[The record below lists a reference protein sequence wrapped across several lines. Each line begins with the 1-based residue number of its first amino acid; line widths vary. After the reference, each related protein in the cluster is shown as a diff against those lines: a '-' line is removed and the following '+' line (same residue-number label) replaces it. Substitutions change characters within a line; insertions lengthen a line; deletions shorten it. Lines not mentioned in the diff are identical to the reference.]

1 MYGTGKYSSSLL
13 DDLVMKG
20 PWKVMPITS
29 TEWSRNKTKRQKQ
42 SATASVT
49 KQNQVPYV
57 NYIGIIE
64 ETNSHSY
71 LSQSF
76 IYD

>member
-1 MYGTGKYSSSLL
+1 
-13 DDLVMKG
+13 MKG
-20 PWKVMPITS
+20 PWQVMPITS
-29 TEWSRNKTKRQKQ
+29 TEWSGNKTKRQKQ

-49 KQNQVPYV
+49 KQNQVSYV
-57 NYIGIIE
+57 NYIGLLE

>member
-1 MYGTGKYSSSLL
+1 
-13 DDLVMKG
+13 MKG
-20 PWKVMPITS
+20 PWQVMPITS

-49 KQNQVPYV
+49 KQNQVHYV
-57 NYIGIIE
+57 NNIGIIE

-71 LSQSF
+71 LALYTTSLYMT
-76 IYD
+76 IYLLIIVIQ

>member
-1 MYGTGKYSSSLL
+1 
-13 DDLVMKG
+13 MKG
-20 PWKVMPITS
+20 PWQVVPVTS
-29 TEWSRNKTKRQKQ
+29 TEWSSNKTKRQKQ

-57 NYIGIIE
+57 NYIGLIE

-76 IYD
+76 IYDYKWL

>member
-1 MYGTGKYSSSLL
+1 
-13 DDLVMKG
+13 MKG
-20 PWKVMPITS
+20 PWQVMPITS

-42 SATASVT
+42 SPTASVT

-64 ETNSHSY
+64 EINSHSY

>member
-1 MYGTGKYSSSLL
+1 M
-13 DDLVMKG
+13 DDLLMKG
-20 PWKVMPITS
+20 PWQVMPITS

-49 KQNQVPYV
+49 KQNQVHYV
-57 NYIGIIE
+57 NNIGIIE

>member
-1 MYGTGKYSSSLL
+1 
-13 DDLVMKG
+13 MKG
-20 PWKVMPITS
+20 PWQVMPVTS
-29 TEWSRNKTKRQKQ
+29 TERSGNKTKRQKQ

-49 KQNQVPYV
+49 KQNQVSYV
-57 NYIGIIE
+57 NYIGLLE

>member
-1 MYGTGKYSSSLL
+1 M

-20 PWKVMPITS
+20 PWQVMPITS
-29 TEWSRNKTKRQKQ
+29 TEWSGNKTKRQKQ

-49 KQNQVPYV
+49 KQNQVPPV
-57 NYIGIIE
+57 DYIGIIE